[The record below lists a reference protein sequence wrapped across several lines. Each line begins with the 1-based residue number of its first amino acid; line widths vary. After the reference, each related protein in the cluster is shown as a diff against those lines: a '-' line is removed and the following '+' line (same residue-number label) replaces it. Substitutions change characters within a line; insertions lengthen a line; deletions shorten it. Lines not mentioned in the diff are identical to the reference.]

1 MTTTSEPEHDYLS
14 TASYPYYDLVAITP
28 QDQIEPGDEDD
39 WRIAFKT
46 PTGSYEFPYDA
57 TCYTAKAVTE
67 HFRERETWM
76 KQNEEESRARVVKLK
91 TRAPPDK
98 P

>member
-1 MTTTSEPEHDYLS
+1 MNSLT
-14 TASYPYYDLVAITP
+14 I
-28 QDQIEPGDEDD
+28 
-39 WRIAFKT
+39 
-46 PTGSYEFPYDA
+46 
-57 TCYTAKAVTE
+57 CYTAKAVTE

-76 KQNEEESRARVVKLK
+76 EQNEGESRARVVKLK

>member
-1 MTTTSEPEHDYLS
+1 MSGHPEGW
-14 TASYPYYDLVAITP
+14 PYYDLVAITL

-76 KQNEEESRARVVKLK
+76 KQNEEESRACVVKLK